1 MIVSQYMA
9 NLVRDHILP
18 IIFHTQFA
26 FAGTAEPAVG
36 VEPDTFTTHL
46 SAGQLALETTLLV
59 YGGRRREGNSDVGVD
74 GHGLEEVALLSPAVR
89 VVEVHYH
96 AELYLSRMVDTV
108 FFLDVWVYNHLDPH
122 CPSFPI
128 ISLPLSIKMP
138 EQKSVAAPAGVDFAD
153 LTSRAVKYA
162 LEGLAVA
169 VAAYLLPG
177 KGLKLSEI
185 GMIALVALATFAI
198 LDIYA
203 PSVGSS
209 ARTGAGFGI
218 GANLVGFP

>member
-1 MIVSQYMA
+1 
-9 NLVRDHILP
+9 L
-18 IIFHTQFA
+18 T
-26 FAGTAEPAVG
+26 
-36 VEPDTFTTHL
+36 
-46 SAGQLALETTLLV
+46 
-59 YGGRRREGNSDVGVD
+59 RRNSV
-74 GHGLEEVALLSPAVR
+74 L
-89 VVEVHYH
+89 
-96 AELYLSRMVDTV
+96 
-108 FFLDVWVYNHLDPH
+108 FLNVWINYDFDFNPSH

-128 ISLPLSIKMP
+128 ISLSFSIKMP
-138 EQKSVAAPAGVDFAD
+138 EQKSVAAPAGVDFGD
-153 LTSRAVKYA
+153 LVSRAVKYG

-169 VAAYLLPG
+169 IAAYLLPG

-218 GANLVGFP
+218 GAHLVGFP

>member
-1 MIVSQYMA
+1 
-9 NLVRDHILP
+9 
-18 IIFHTQFA
+18 
-26 FAGTAEPAVG
+26 
-36 VEPDTFTTHL
+36 
-46 SAGQLALETTLLV
+46 
-59 YGGRRREGNSDVGVD
+59 
-74 GHGLEEVALLSPAVR
+74 
-89 VVEVHYH
+89 VVFS
-96 AELYLSRMVDTV
+96 L
-108 FFLDVWVYNHLDPH
+108 FF
-122 CPSFPI
+122 
-128 ISLPLSIKMP
+128 SIKMP
-138 EQKSVAAPAGVDFAD
+138 DQKSVAAPAGVNVGD
-153 LTSRAVKYA
+153 LVSRAVKYG

-169 VAAYLLPG
+169 IAAYLLPG